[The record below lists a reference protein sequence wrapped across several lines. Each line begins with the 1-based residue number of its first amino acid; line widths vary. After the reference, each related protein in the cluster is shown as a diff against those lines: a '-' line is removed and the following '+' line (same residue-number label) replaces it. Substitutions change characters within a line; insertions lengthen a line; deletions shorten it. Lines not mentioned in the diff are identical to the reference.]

1 MKEVFLGDE
10 KDFHEMLILLA
21 YYLVNLLL
29 RQC

>member
-10 KDFHEMLILLA
+10 KDFHEMLILLT